1 MRNRGP
7 RFSWVR
13 IKPHDHV
20 GWIFSGPGEFAALAE
35 PFLVEGALRNE
46 RLMYVAEDPDITM
59 FGEWT
64 EGLHPGALTAASVAE
79 VYGESGIVD
88 AAQQRA
94 TFARVLAEA
103 LAEGYSGIRVAAD
116 NTPLVLDQE
125 RMEAWLRWEIVADH
139 FMSENPVTGLCAFDS
154 GQVDVNA
161 LRHLATVHPVWPAE
175 GPGSQYRLFSQ
186 DSALWLEGEVDS
198 SAVRQASLALEHL
211 PPKTDVVVDL
221 SDTAIVTKE
230 ALSALR
236 QLCETGVAV
245 TVRGATEI
253 VQRLGQSVGVPA
265 QTFSWAETQRI

>member
-1 MRNRGP
+1 MRNHGP
-7 RFSWVR
+7 RFQLLR
-13 IKPHDHV
+13 IAPHDHV
-20 GWIFSGPGEFAALAE
+20 GWLFSGPGEFAALAE
-35 PFLVEGALRNE
+35 SFLAEGASRNE
-46 RLMYVAEDPDITM
+46 RLMYVAEDPDVAV

-64 EGLHPGALTAASVAE
+64 ETLHPGTLTAVTVAE

-88 AAQQRA
+88 APKQRA
-94 TFARVLAEA
+94 TFAQVLADA
-103 LAEGYSGIRVAAD
+103 LAEGYSGLRVAAD

-125 RMEAWLRWEIVADH
+125 RIEAWLGWEIVADH

-154 GQVDVNA
+154 VRVNLNA
-161 LRHLATVHPVWPAE
+161 LRHLATVHPLWPAD

-198 SAVRQASLALEHL
+198 SALQQAKLALESL

-221 SDTAIVTKE
+221 TDTAIVTKD

-253 VQRLGQSVGVPA
+253 VQRLGQSVGLPVED
-265 QTFSWAETQRI
+265 FSWAETHGL